1 MLLSESLRNS
11 GRQHTKE
18 SGLEWTPQSATWSL
32 QVSTGRLYCAAFARH
47 CFALGGGS
55 NCPSQYLCGDHDAV
69 GTRLA
74 VCVRLCLSS
83 RVECGRVC
91 RGVLAAKFS
100 IPTRLPRCHQ
110 PPVPWAVNNLAQPL
124 GSKISLSTQTGGRTE
139 HLRFGCRTLLL
150 RLPACHRAFCAR
162 PRRRASSASPPGRS
176 RSTVLLERGPSTATS
191 AAASCTR
198 STT

>member
-1 MLLSESLRNS
+1 M
-11 GRQHTKE
+11 
-18 SGLEWTPQSATWSL
+18 
-32 QVSTGRLYCAAFARH
+32 STGRLYCAAFARH

-55 NCPSQYLCGDHDAV
+55 NCPSHYLCGDHDAV

-150 RLPACHRAFCAR
+150 RSFFSRLP
-162 PRRRASSASPPGRS
+162 PRNSVKR
-176 RSTVLLERGPSTATS
+176 
-191 AAASCTR
+191 AASRPIDSCSGALQATASISSLKIALPLDSSPVPRPLHRLRHPTR
-198 STT
+198 SVFPRPCGRCAAPVAGRHCAAC